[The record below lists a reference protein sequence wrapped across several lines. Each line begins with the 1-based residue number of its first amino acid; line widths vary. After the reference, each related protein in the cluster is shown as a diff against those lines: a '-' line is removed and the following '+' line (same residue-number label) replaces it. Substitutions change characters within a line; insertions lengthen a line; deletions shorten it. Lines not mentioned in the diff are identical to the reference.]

1 MIPRLAPLIFILMPL
16 IEIAVFVIVGGEI
29 GALATV
35 GLVIATTILG
45 AILLRVQGFGI
56 MTRLRESME
65 QGGRPG
71 RELVHGFMVMI
82 AGVLLF
88 LPGFVTDAIGLVL
101 FIPAV
106 RDFAWRYLASR
117 IVVVTPNG
125 PQGYRR
131 PRDSR
136 TIDLDANEYA
146 QEEPEESAP
155 RRLRDDR

>member
-1 MIPRLAPLIFILMPL
+1 MIPRLAPLIFIVMPL
-16 IEIAVFVIVGGEI
+16 IEIAVFVIVGGQI

-35 GLVIATTILG
+35 GLVITTTILG
-45 AILLRVQGFGI
+45 AILLRIQGFGI
-56 MTRLRESME
+56 LNRLRETME

-82 AGVLLF
+82 AGVLLI

-106 RDFAWRYLASR
+106 RDFAWRFLASR
-117 IVVVTPNG
+117 IVVVNSAG

-131 PRDSR
+131 PGNDR
-136 TIDLDANEYA
+136 TIDLDADEYA
-146 QEEPEESAP
+146 EEAPEKDTQ
-155 RRLRDDR
+155 RKLRDDR

>member
-1 MIPRLAPLIFILMPL
+1 MIPRLAPFIFILMPL

-45 AILLRVQGFGI
+45 AILLRIQGFGI
-56 MTRLRESME
+56 LNRLRETME

-101 FIPAV
+101 FIPAI
-106 RDFAWRYLASR
+106 RDFAWRFLASR
-117 IVVVTPNG
+117 IVVVTPGG
-125 PQGYRR
+125 PRGDQRQGGG
-131 PRDSR
+131 R
-136 TIDLDANEYA
+136 TIDLGADEYD
-146 QEEPEESAP
+146 EEAP
-155 RRLRDDR
+155 DEDTRRRIRDDR

>member
-1 MIPRLAPLIFILMPL
+1 MIPRLAPLLFIVMPL
-16 IEIAVFVIVGGEI
+16 IEIAGFVIVGEQI

-45 AILLRVQGFGI
+45 ATLLRIQGFGI
-56 MTRLRESME
+56 MSRLRDTME

-82 AGVLLF
+82 AGILLI

-106 RDFAWRYLASR
+106 RDFAWRFIASR
-117 IVVVTPNG
+117 IVVITPAG
-125 PQGYRR
+125 PGGYRS
-131 PRDSR
+131 PHGDHI
-136 TIDLDANEYA
+136 IDLDAGDYS
-146 QEEPEESAP
+146 EEARDDDTQ